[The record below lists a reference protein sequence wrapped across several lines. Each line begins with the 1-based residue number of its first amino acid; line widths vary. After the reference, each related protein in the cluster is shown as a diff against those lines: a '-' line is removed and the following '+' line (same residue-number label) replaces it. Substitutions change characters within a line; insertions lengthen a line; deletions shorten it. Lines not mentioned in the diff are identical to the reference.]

1 MNILVINAGSS
12 SLKFQLFDMLDETVL
27 ALGKVERIGMDSAIF
42 TLEVKDKPETKQVK
56 EILDHT
62 DAVRTVLTMLTNK
75 QLGVLSSIEE
85 IDAVGHRVV
94 HGGETFR
101 QSVIVTNEV
110 KQEIRRLYDLAP
122 LHNPAHLIGIQ
133 AVESNLPLIPQ
144 AVVFDTAFHQTMAP
158 HTYLYPIPLTLYKR
172 HKIRKYGFHGTS
184 HMYVSQRASAFLN
197 RPLEELK
204 MITCHIGNG
213 ASVAAVKEGI
223 STDTSMGMTPL
234 EGLMMGTRCGDLDPA
249 IVPFVMGKEEL
260 TIGEVNS
267 MLNKHSGLI
276 AISGFSSDMRE
287 ILQAMN
293 EGNANAQLAFDMFEY
308 RLRKYIGSYIAAMN
322 GLDVLVFTAGIGE
335 NVALLREKICNQ
347 LTFVGV
353 KLDPILNDQPSNAE
367 RRISS
372 TSSTIEVLVIPTN
385 EELIIARDTYNL
397 MKKQT

>member
-1 MNILVINAGSS
+1 
-12 SLKFQLFDMLDETVL
+12 
-27 ALGKVERIGMDSAIF
+27 
-42 TLEVKDKPETKQVK
+42 
-56 EILDHT
+56 
-62 DAVRTVLTMLTNK
+62 
-75 QLGVLSSIEE
+75 
-85 IDAVGHRVV
+85 
-94 HGGETFR
+94 
-101 QSVIVTNEV
+101 
-110 KQEIRRLYDLAP
+110 
-122 LHNPAHLIGIQ
+122 
-133 AVESNLPLIPQ
+133 
-144 AVVFDTAFHQTMAP
+144 
-158 HTYLYPIPLTLYKR
+158 
-172 HKIRKYGFHGTS
+172 
-184 HMYVSQRASAFLN
+184 
-197 RPLEELK
+197 
-204 MITCHIGNG
+204 
-213 ASVAAVKEGI
+213 
-223 STDTSMGMTPL
+223 
-234 EGLMMGTRCGDLDPA
+234 
-249 IVPFVMGKEEL
+249 
-260 TIGEVNS
+260 